1 MRPKSMPAA
10 SPPSESMVRPK
21 ATPASASWLFFWG
34 IVVVKY
40 FFVQLCFFYCLNVM
54 CVDDSDILYFIYVL
68 LSVLELTTASA
79 PGAVVAWFLRW

>member
-1 MRPKSMPAA
+1 M
-10 SPPSESMVRPK
+10 
-21 ATPASASWLFFWG
+21 
-34 IVVVKY
+34 VVKY